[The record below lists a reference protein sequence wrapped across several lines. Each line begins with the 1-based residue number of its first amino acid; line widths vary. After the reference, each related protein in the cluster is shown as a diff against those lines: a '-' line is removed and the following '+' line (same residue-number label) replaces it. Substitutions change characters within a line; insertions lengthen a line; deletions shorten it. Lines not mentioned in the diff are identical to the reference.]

1 MMKTSSLSTAQ
12 DRSRNRAPG
21 IIAPPDRTG
30 RRDPGDALGLLDACH
45 EKMTRQLET
54 LERLL
59 AHQRACSHSLATDA
73 SAAGEGQARSAAA
86 AVLRYFD
93 EAAPRHHDDEERDLF
108 PAVLESMAGSDAVC
122 LRGIVDRLSAE
133 HRQLAASWRRLRPTL
148 AVIAAIPEGGGSGG
162 TGPALDAAMVAEF
175 VRDTRSHLR
184 TEDDELMPMA
194 RRLLSDDQVKA
205 IGRAMA
211 ARRDR

>member
-1 MMKTSSLSTAQ
+1 MKTSSLPPAQ
-12 DRSRNRAPG
+12 DRPRHPAPG
-21 IIAPPDRTG
+21 IIAPPGRAG

-108 PAVLESMAGSDAVC
+108 PALLESMAGSDAVC
-122 LRGIVDRLSAE
+122 LRGIVDRLTAE

-148 AVIAAIPEGGGSGG
+148 AVIAAIPEASASS

-175 VRDTRSHLR
+175 VQAIRGHLR
-184 TEDDELMPMA
+184 TEDEELMPMA
-194 RRLLSDDQVKA
+194 RRLLSDDQVAA
-205 IGRAMA
+205 IGSAMA
-211 ARRDR
+211 ARRER